1 MKKEFISIEQAIE
14 YFKQGR
20 LIIIVDDEQ
29 RENEGDL
36 ICAAE
41 KVTPEIINFM
51 ATYGKGLICVPMQGE
66 RLDRLELPP
75 MVSANTDPHKT
86 AFSVSVDARSCK
98 TGISAFERCRTIKAL
113 IDPATKADDLVR
125 PGHIFP
131 LRAHRG
137 GVLRRAGH
145 TEASLDLAALA
156 GVYPAGVICEIM
168 AEDGTM
174 ARLPELRE
182 FAARHNLEIAS
193 IADLIKYRMRT
204 QHLIRKAAEVNL
216 PTKYGEFK
224 AFVYESE
231 LDSQHHIALVKGE
244 VKGKKDVLVRVHSEC
259 LTGDVF
265 GSLRCDCGEQ
275 FAEAARLIQ
284 EQGCGVLLYMRQEG
298 RGIGFVNKMRAYELQ
313 EQGHDTV
320 EANRQLGFAPDLR
333 DYGIGAQILVDLGL
347 SSIHLLTN
355 NPRKVAG
362 LSGYGLQIT
371 KRVPLEIKPSAQNIF
386 YLRTKRDKMGHILSI
401 PEKKEG
407 TVHEYK

>member
-1 MKKEFISIEQAIE
+1 
-14 YFKQGR
+14 
-20 LIIIVDDEQ
+20 
-29 RENEGDL
+29 
-36 ICAAE
+36 
-41 KVTPEIINFM
+41 
-51 ATYGKGLICVPMQGE
+51 
-66 RLDRLELPP
+66 
-75 MVSANTDPHKT
+75 
-86 AFSVSVDARSCK
+86 
-98 TGISAFERCRTIKAL
+98 
-113 IDPATKADDLVR
+113 
-125 PGHIFP
+125 
-131 LRAHRG
+131 
-137 GVLRRAGH
+137 
-145 TEASLDLAALA
+145 
-156 GVYPAGVICEIM
+156 
-168 AEDGTM
+168 
-174 ARLPELRE
+174 
-182 FAARHNLEIAS
+182 
-193 IADLIKYRMRT
+193 
-204 QHLIRKAAEVNL
+204 
-216 PTKYGEFK
+216 
-224 AFVYESE
+224 
-231 LDSQHHIALVKGE
+231 
-244 VKGKKDVLVRVHSEC
+244 
-259 LTGDVF
+259 VF

>member
-1 MKKEFISIEQAIE
+1 MQKEFISIEQAIE
-14 YFKQGR
+14 YFRQGR

-51 ATYGKGLICVPMQGE
+51 ATHGKGLICVPMQSE

-75 MVSANTDPHKT
+75 MVTANTDPHKT

-98 TGISAFERCRTIKAL
+98 TGISAFERCQTIKAL
-113 IDPATKADDLVR
+113 IDPRTTAEDLVR

-131 LRAHRG
+131 LRAHKG
-137 GVLRRAGH
+137 GVLKRAGH

-182 FAARHNLEIAS
+182 FAAKHHLEIAS

-204 QHLIRKAAEVNL
+204 QHLIRRAAEVNL

-231 LDSQHHIALVKGE
+231 LDAQHHIALVKGDAR
-244 VKGKKDVLVRVHSEC
+244 GKKDVLVRVHSEC

-284 EQGCGVLLYMRQEG
+284 KKGCGVLLYMRQEG

-401 PEKKEG
+401 PEIKEG

>member
-86 AFSVSVDARSCK
+86 AFSVSVDARACK